1 MARKR
6 SLEKK
11 GRLLCCNNGS
21 ERSLKHE
28 SAAMSHFGGP
38 ADAVEHKALAL
49 GGILAEY
56 LMECEIARMC
66 NIPLKHLRNLGLE
79 GVK

>member
-1 MARKR
+1 
-6 SLEKK
+6 
-11 GRLLCCNNGS
+11 
-21 ERSLKHE
+21 
-28 SAAMSHFGGP
+28 MSHFGGP